1 MLTNLKV
8 YKKTKIKYKKRI
20 REKVTNLNKLVV
32 KNLTKLEYEINNYY
46 FSI

>member
-8 YKKTKIKYKKRI
+8 YKKTKIKYEKRI
-20 REKVTNLNKLVV
+20 RGKETNLNKLMI
-32 KNLTKLEYEINNYY
+32 KNLIKLEYEINNYY